1 MMGSI
6 YSVGQVN
13 SYIKD
18 MFVQNALLRRI
29 NVRGEISNCTYH
41 RTGHI
46 YFSLKDHTGAI
57 SCVMFKGDSQ
67 SLTFQ
72 MQEGQKVVVS
82 GNISVF
88 ERDGKYQL
96 YAREIQLDGEG
107 ALYQQYMQLKR
118 KLEALGLFSAEHKKP
133 IPLYAGTIGIVTAPT
148 GAAIRDIIKVSYR
161 RNPYVQLILYPALV
175 QGTQAAQ
182 SIVQGI
188 RTLDAY
194 GVDVIIVGRGGGS
207 IEELWAF
214 NEEPVARAIFACRTP
229 VISAVGHETDTTI
242 ADLVADLRVPTPSAA
257 AEQAVLEYRQLV
269 NHMELLKNQLADRIE
284 QKIHLYRQR
293 LEHDRLR
300 FLYAGPQHKLNE
312 KKQYIAELMD
322 RFPKEMQG
330 KILDRK
336 YQIGLLAERLD
347 GISPLKK
354 LQQGYSYTELSDGK
368 AFRCLK
374 QVEPGDMVTIHVTDG
389 RVRARVEEME
399 ALERNGQA

>member
-1 MMGSI
+1 MGSI

-13 SYIKD
+13 SYIKN
-18 MFVQNALLRRI
+18 MFVQDALLRRI

-67 SLTFQ
+67 SLTFR

-133 IPLYAGTIGIVTAPT
+133 IPVYAGTIGIVTAPT

-300 FLYAGPQHKLNE
+300 FLYFGPQHKLNE

>member
-1 MMGSI
+1 MGSI

-13 SYIKD
+13 SYIKN
-18 MFVQNALLRRI
+18 MFVQDALLRRI

-67 SLTFQ
+67 SLTFR

-133 IPLYAGTIGIVTAPT
+133 IPVYAGTIGIVTAPT

-312 KKQYIAELMD
+312 KKQYISELMD

>member
-1 MMGSI
+1 MGSI

-67 SLTFQ
+67 SLTFR

-133 IPLYAGTIGIVTAPT
+133 IPVYAGTIGIVTAPT

-312 KKQYIAELMD
+312 KKQYISELMD

>member
-1 MMGSI
+1 
-6 YSVGQVN
+6 
-13 SYIKD
+13 
-18 MFVQNALLRRI
+18 
-29 NVRGEISNCTYH
+29 
-41 RTGHI
+41 
-46 YFSLKDHTGAI
+46 
-57 SCVMFKGDSQ
+57 MFKGDSQ

-133 IPLYAGTIGIVTAPT
+133 IPVYAGTIGIVTAPT

-300 FLYAGPQHKLNE
+300 FLYAGPQNKLNE

>member
-1 MMGSI
+1 MGSI

-214 NEEPVARAIFACRTP
+214 NEEPVARTIFACRTP

-300 FLYAGPQHKLNE
+300 FLYAGPQNKLNE

>member
-1 MMGSI
+1 MGSI

-300 FLYAGPQHKLNE
+300 FLYAGPQNKLNE

>member
-13 SYIKD
+13 SYIKN
-18 MFVQNALLRRI
+18 MFVQDALLRRI

-133 IPLYAGTIGIVTAPT
+133 IPVYAGTIGIVTAPT
-148 GAAIRDIIKVSYR
+148 GAAIQDIIKVSYR

>member
-1 MMGSI
+1 MGSI

-13 SYIKD
+13 SYIKN
-18 MFVQNALLRRI
+18 MFAQDALLRRI

-133 IPLYAGTIGIVTAPT
+133 IPMYAGTIGIVTAPT

-312 KKQYIAELMD
+312 KKQYISELMD

>member
-1 MMGSI
+1 MGSI

-13 SYIKD
+13 SYIKN
-18 MFVQNALLRRI
+18 MFAQDALLRRI

-67 SLTFQ
+67 SLTFR

-133 IPLYAGTIGIVTAPT
+133 IPVYAGTIGIVTAPT

-300 FLYAGPQHKLNE
+300 FLYSGPQNKLNE

>member
-1 MMGSI
+1 MGSI

-29 NVRGEISNCTYH
+29 NVRGEVSNCTYH

-67 SLTFQ
+67 SLTFR

-374 QVEPGDMVTIHVTDG
+374 QVQPGDMVTIHVTDG

>member
-300 FLYAGPQHKLNE
+300 FLYAGPQNKLNE

>member
-1 MMGSI
+1 MGSI

-67 SLTFQ
+67 SLTFR

>member
-1 MMGSI
+1 MGSI

-118 KLEALGLFSAEHKKP
+118 KLEALGLFSAEHKKS
-133 IPLYAGTIGIVTAPT
+133 IPMYAGTIGIVTAPT

-300 FLYAGPQHKLNE
+300 FLYAGPQNKLNE

>member
-1 MMGSI
+1 MGSI

-13 SYIKD
+13 SYIKN
-18 MFVQNALLRRI
+18 MFAQDALLRRI

-133 IPLYAGTIGIVTAPT
+133 IPVYAGTIGIVTAPT

-300 FLYAGPQHKLNE
+300 FLYSGPQNKLNE

>member
-1 MMGSI
+1 MGSI

-13 SYIKD
+13 NYIKD

-133 IPLYAGTIGIVTAPT
+133 IPVYAGTIGIVTAPT

-300 FLYAGPQHKLNE
+300 FLYAGPQNKLNE

>member
-1 MMGSI
+1 MGSI

-133 IPLYAGTIGIVTAPT
+133 IPVYAGTIGIVTAPT

-300 FLYAGPQHKLNE
+300 FLYAGPQNKLNE

>member
-1 MMGSI
+1 MGSI

-13 SYIKD
+13 SYIKN
-18 MFVQNALLRRI
+18 MFVQDALLRRI

-67 SLTFQ
+67 SLTFR

-133 IPLYAGTIGIVTAPT
+133 IPVYAGTIGIVTAPT

-207 IEELWAF
+207 IEELWVF

>member
-1 MMGSI
+1 MGSI

-67 SLTFQ
+67 SLTFR

-133 IPLYAGTIGIVTAPT
+133 IPVYAGTIGIVTAPT

-312 KKQYIAELMD
+312 KKQYISELMD

-374 QVEPGDMVTIHVTDG
+374 QVQPGDMVTIHVTDG

>member
-1 MMGSI
+1 MGSI

-67 SLTFQ
+67 SLTFR

-133 IPLYAGTIGIVTAPT
+133 IPVYAGTIGIVTAPT

>member
-1 MMGSI
+1 MGSI

-13 SYIKD
+13 SYIKN
-18 MFVQNALLRRI
+18 MFVQDALLRRI

-67 SLTFQ
+67 SLTFR

-133 IPLYAGTIGIVTAPT
+133 IPVYAGTIGIVTAPT

>member
-1 MMGSI
+1 MGSI

-133 IPLYAGTIGIVTAPT
+133 IPVYAGTIGIVTAPT

>member
-1 MMGSI
+1 MGSI

-13 SYIKD
+13 SYIKN
-18 MFVQNALLRRI
+18 MFVQDALLRRI

-67 SLTFQ
+67 SLTFR

-300 FLYAGPQHKLNE
+300 FLYAGPQNKLNE

>member
-1 MMGSI
+1 
-6 YSVGQVN
+6 
-13 SYIKD
+13 

-133 IPLYAGTIGIVTAPT
+133 IPMYAGTIGIVTAPT

-312 KKQYIAELMD
+312 KKQYISELMD

>member
-133 IPLYAGTIGIVTAPT
+133 IPMYAGTIGIVTAPT

-312 KKQYIAELMD
+312 KKQYISELMD